1 MPFITE
7 ELWHN
12 IEERKEGESLMMQ
25 QQPKAN
31 VYSEEFIKMFEEA
44 KSAIVTIRSIRQ
56 SKNIS
61 PKEPLALFI
70 KGDNELSMSSIYKKI
85 ANISEVSDYSAKSEE
100 MSGSSFMVGTTEF
113 FVPLGN
119 LVNKEE
125 EIAKIEAELKHLEGF
140 LTSVM
145 KKLSNEKFVCSAPK
159 AVVDMENKKKSDAE
173 TKIAKLNQ
181 LKEDLL
187 K

>member
-1 MPFITE
+1 
-7 ELWHN
+7 
-12 IEERKEGESLMMQ
+12 
-25 QQPKAN
+25 
-31 VYSEEFIKMFEEA
+31 
-44 KSAIVTIRSIRQ
+44 
-56 SKNIS
+56 
-61 PKEPLALFI
+61 
-70 KGDNELSMSSIYKKI
+70 
-85 ANISEVSDYSAKSEE
+85 

-145 KKLSNEKFVCSAPK
+145 KKLSNEKFVSSAPK